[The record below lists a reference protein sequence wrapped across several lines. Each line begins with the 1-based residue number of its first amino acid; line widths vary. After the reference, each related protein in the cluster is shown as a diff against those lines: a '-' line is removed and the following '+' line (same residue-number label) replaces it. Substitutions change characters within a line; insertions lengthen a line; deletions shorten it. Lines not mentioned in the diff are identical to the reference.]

1 MKHEQLT
8 GKIIEVF
15 YEVYNELGHGYLE
28 SVYENSMRLA
38 LSEAKLFVPPKQLL
52 TVWFRG
58 VIVGTFEPD
67 ITVDNSVILEIKAC
81 RAIDP
86 AHEAQLLNY
95 LRSTEVEVGLLLNFG
110 PKPEFKRLIF
120 DNDRKRT
127 RPPATLNPENHATPM
142 K

>member
-15 YEVYNELGHGYLE
+15 FEVYNELGHGLLE

-38 LSEAKLFVPPKQLL
+38 LIEAGLFVPPKKALD
-52 TVWFRG
+52 VWFRG

-67 ITVDNSVILEIKAC
+67 ITVENFVILELKAG

-95 LRSTEVEVGLLLNFG
+95 LRATEVEVGLLLNFG
-110 PKPEFKRLIF
+110 PKPEFKRMVF
-120 DNDRKRT
+120 DNERKKGKGRG
-127 RPPATLNPENHATPM
+127 
-142 K
+142 